1 MHFYILPCLFLIF
14 PINLAQANMGI
25 PGPMILFGSYFT
37 MNPIQWVC
45 VCMLMC
51 IFVEGFIYKYWR
63 LFSKPFWVSAYV
75 NTISLIFGSPLSFL
89 GIIDPTWV
97 ILPTLGSTLIEGYFA
112 RRLPKCL
119 RPKGLWKNK
128 RGTFY
133 ARIFLANLI
142 SNAIMFAYL
151 FKNTITN

>member
-51 IFVEGFIYKYWR
+51 IFVEGKNRYTKLLRNEQTNINP
-63 LFSKPFWVSAYV
+63 FSDSSTSADH
-75 NTISLIFGSPLSFL
+75 L
-89 GIIDPTWV
+89 
-97 ILPTLGSTLIEGYFA
+97 
-112 RRLPKCL
+112 
-119 RPKGLWKNK
+119 
-128 RGTFY
+128 
-133 ARIFLANLI
+133 
-142 SNAIMFAYL
+142 
-151 FKNTITN
+151 